1 MGGKEK
7 LRGDIAPVSE
17 QGEKSAIYKKI
28 SFIRSQKQTEAVCAV
43 IPLILFSLKWQC
55 GVFSIQWQAVFPTLL
70 LLPVKWL
77 CLLAGLGN
85 GVTLGSL
92 SLLSSS
98 SYPAAADNCSLWK
111 SSGTPTV
118 KQPNQHQTTDK
129 GSLTF
134 SGRQKRN
141 SEWMLMLL
149 YICWMCTV
157 NGQSEHVHQKSITGV
172 KIHAVSQQRQLK
184 LHYLFLA
191 LRKKMTWL
199 KKISFIFQNDA
210 VSFVLLP
217 IPKHRAMLPAGT
229 RQRCRSSL
237 NTCTI
242 VGFHGSWHATSEAC
256 LPPSMGGW
264 MCLPCK
270 SLWSP
275 E

>member
-1 MGGKEK
+1 M
-7 LRGDIAPVSE
+7 
-17 QGEKSAIYKKI
+17 
-28 SFIRSQKQTEAVCAV
+28 CAV

-118 KQPNQHQTTDK
+118 KQPNQHQATDK

-184 LHYLFLA
+184 LHYFFLA

-199 KKISFIFQNDA
+199 KKDKLYISKWCCKLRVASHTQAPGDA
-210 VSFVLLP
+210 ACWNQTALQIIAEHMYDRWLPRELARDQWSLLAALHGWLNVLAMQIPVITWITRMSTSTEICGGFLP
-217 IPKHRAMLPAGT
+217 L
-229 RQRCRSSL
+229 
-237 NTCTI
+237 
-242 VGFHGSWHATSEAC
+242 
-256 LPPSMGGW
+256 
-264 MCLPCK
+264 
-270 SLWSP
+270 
-275 E
+275 